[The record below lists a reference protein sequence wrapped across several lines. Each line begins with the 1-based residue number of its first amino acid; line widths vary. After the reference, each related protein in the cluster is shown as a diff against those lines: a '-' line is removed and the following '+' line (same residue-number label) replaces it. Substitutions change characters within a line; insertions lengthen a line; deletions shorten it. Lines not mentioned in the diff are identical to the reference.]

1 MGCAASSPAAPTPAA
16 ATLVNAD
23 AQAKSATE
31 AVVEAVEVIPDVPL
45 CDPYCGESMA
55 VITLLWRP
63 TWPDEPGVMERV
75 CDRQKYVVYH
85 PENMIMANDPAPAE
99 GWLSSDDFKAIC
111 DALVS
116 YGRDTVKCSKANIDE
131 VNKSLSFNIA
141 KGVEVKEAFGGSFEW
156 TETPM
161 RVHRHYSPPA
171 GPQPEAKLACIETM
185 ARATVLD
192 SMSQMAAE
200 NGLIKAKK
208 ALRKAFPCGRIDLQ
222 ELWKTTTVDGDKF
235 SGNRTWTETWKTE
248 APLYR
253 GQKGGLPKG
262 DFVKW
267 AGVRCVVRP
276 GTAMTHDKIVATCTK
291 ETPDAKFGIALD
303 GLSHVPEPKVPP
315 GFLKPVAS
323 EAKPKMPTIVTPGP
337 VLEKSGL
344 VAGDELLWIND
355 VECTGS
361 IKQCIEALQK
371 AKAGD
376 LRIVAR
382 RKKVSPV

>member
-1 MGCAASSPAAPTPAA
+1 
-16 ATLVNAD
+16 
-23 AQAKSATE
+23 
-31 AVVEAVEVIPDVPL
+31 
-45 CDPYCGESMA
+45 
-55 VITLLWRP
+55 
-63 TWPDEPGVMERV
+63 
-75 CDRQKYVVYH
+75 
-85 PENMIMANDPAPAE
+85 MIMANDPAPAE
-99 GWLSSDDFKAIC
+99 GWLSSEDFKAIC

-131 VNKSLSFNIA
+131 VNKSLSFNVA
-141 KGVEVKEAFGGSFEW
+141 KGVEVKEAFGGSFVW
-156 TETPM
+156 TET
-161 RVHRHYSPPA
+161 HGLGGHYSGYRAPE

-200 NGLIKAKK
+200 NGLIKAKE

-222 ELWKTTTVDGDKF
+222 ELWKTTTIDGDKL
-235 SGNRTWTETWKTE
+235 SGTRTWTETWKTE

-253 GQKGGLPKG
+253 GQKGGLPKR

-291 ETPDAKFGIALD
+291 ETLDAKFGIALD
-303 GLSHVPEPKVPP
+303 GLSTVPEPKVQP

-382 RKKVSPV
+382 RRKVSPV